1 MSYANKLA
9 AQCLWIDYHGEM
21 WANSI
26 WGFIGVAV
34 ALVLAALG
42 MQSPTWKPV
51 LYWSA
56 GISSN
61 IAVVILIWPLFRRRR
76 ETPKAA
82 APGATVAPGV
92 TVASFNQSGGQTAQT
107 IVNQAPPAR
116 SLTAAQVSAIQAAV
130 SALGTHRINIIDD
143 GSSPDGKTLSGQFG
157 RIFQG
162 LGWSVNLAVIMGPIT
177 SPSPPTGLALQ
188 VSNASALTPV
198 ESAIVQGLRSA
209 ALNFDIQQQ
218 PMNPASP
225 IFADARIRIGS
236 ERV

>member
-9 AQCLWIDYHGEM
+9 AQCLSIDYHGQM

-26 WGFIGVAV
+26 WGFIGTAV

-42 MQSPTWKPV
+42 TQSPTWKPFF
-51 LYWSA
+51 YGSA
-56 GISSN
+56 SISII
-61 IAVVILIWPLFRRRR
+61 IAIVILIWPLFRRRR
-76 ETPKAA
+76 ETP
-82 APGATVAPGV
+82 APGV

-107 IVNQAPPAR
+107 IVNQAPAAR

-130 SALGTHRINIIDD
+130 SALGTYRITITDE
-143 GSSPDGKTLSGQFG
+143 GTSPDGKALSGQFG

-162 LGWSVNLAVIMGPIT
+162 LGWSVNLGVILGPIT

-198 ESAIVQGLRSA
+198 ESAIAQGLRNA

-236 ERV
+236 PP